1 MSAVRQPSRPA
12 SIVTKAVKAPRPASA
27 ATSAPRTG
35 TTTGRTARLRRGRGR
50 SGPGRRQ
57 NIAYLFLAPWLL
69 GLLGVMIGPM
79 LYSLY
84 LSFTS
89 YDLLS
94 SPHWIG
100 LQNFTNLIHDPQY
113 IQSVKVTSLFV
124 VVSVPLVL
132 VVSLTL
138 ALFLNRGLRL
148 LRFYRTLFY
157 LPSLLGTSVAI
168 AVLWLKVF
176 GQPGLLNDTLALF
189 GISHGSWIG
198 SPATALYTLVVLNLW
213 AFGATM
219 IIFLAGLRQV
229 PREYYE
235 AAQIDGAGWWKR
247 LWHITLPG
255 ISPLIFFNL
264 LLDTVAAFQTFTSAY
279 VIGGG
284 NGQPAGSLLFYS
296 VYLYI
301 QGFTNLKMGYASAM
315 AWIMF
320 LALAVFAALCFLSA
334 RFWVHYG
341 SER

>member
-1 MSAVRQPSRPA
+1 MSAVRNVNPPA
-12 SIVTKAVKAPRPASA
+12 GVNTGTVKAPRRASA
-27 ATSAPRTG
+27 RGFTSPTDSG
-35 TTTGRTARLRRGRGR
+35 TGRTAWFRRGRGR
-50 SGPGRRQ
+50 SGAGRQQ

-84 LSFTS
+84 LSFTN
-89 YDLLS
+89 YNLLS
-94 SPHWIG
+94 SPQWVG
-100 LQNFTNLIHDPQY
+100 LQNFTNLMHDPQY

-124 VVSVPLVL
+124 LVSVPLVL
-132 VVSLTL
+132 VVSLAL

-176 GQPGLLNDTLALF
+176 GQPGLLNDALGLL
-189 GISHGSWIG
+189 GIHHGSWIG
-198 SPATALYTLVVLNLW
+198 SPATALYTLVALNLW

-219 IIFLAGLRQV
+219 IIFLAGVRQV
-229 PREYYE
+229 PPEYYE
-235 AAQIDGAGWWKR
+235 AAQIDGAGWWRR
-247 LWHITLPG
+247 LWHITLPS

-264 LLDTVAAFQTFTSAY
+264 ILDTVAAFQTFTSAY
-279 VIGGG
+279 VVG
-284 NGQPAGSLLFYS
+284 NGNGAPAGSLLFYS

-320 LALAVFAALCFLSA
+320 LVLAVFAALCFLSA
-334 RFWVHYG
+334 RYWVHYG
-341 SER
+341 SDR

>member
-1 MSAVRQPSRPA
+1 MSAVGNVSKPSN
-12 SIVTKAVKAPRPASA
+12 VNTGAVKAPGRVLGLSS
-27 ATSAPRTG
+27 TSLTG
-35 TTTGRTARLRRGRGR
+35 TRTGRTAWLRRSRGR
-50 SGPGRRQ
+50 NGSGRQQ

-84 LSFTS
+84 LSFTN
-89 YDLLS
+89 YNLLS
-94 SPHWIG
+94 SPQWVG
-100 LQNFTNLIHDPQY
+100 LQNFKNLMQDPQY

-132 VVSLTL
+132 VVSLAL

-176 GQPGLLNDTLALF
+176 GQPGLLNDALALL
-189 GISHGSWIG
+189 GIHHGSWIG
-198 SPATALYTLVVLNLW
+198 SPATALYTLVTLNLW

-219 IIFLAGLRQV
+219 IIFLAGVRQV
-229 PREYYE
+229 PQEYYE
-235 AAQIDGAGWWKR
+235 AAQIDGAGWWRR
-247 LWHITLPG
+247 LWHITLPS

-264 LLDTVAAFQTFTSAY
+264 ILDTVAAFQTFTSAY
-279 VIGGG
+279 VVG
-284 NGQPAGSLLFYS
+284 NGNGAPAGSLLFYS

-320 LALAVFAALCFLSA
+320 LVLAAFAGLCFFSA
-334 RFWVHYG
+334 RYWVHYG